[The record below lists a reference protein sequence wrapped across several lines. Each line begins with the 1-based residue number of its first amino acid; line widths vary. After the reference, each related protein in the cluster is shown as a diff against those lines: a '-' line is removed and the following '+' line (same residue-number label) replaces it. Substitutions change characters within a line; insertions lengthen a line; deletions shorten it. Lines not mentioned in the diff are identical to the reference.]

1 MVHKGKETVFQILVS
16 NKKEFKEKE
25 QGKYLPKQLPLDM
38 IVIDLFLQ
46 KASWKK
52 QAFW

>member
-1 MVHKGKETVFQILVS
+1 MGGWRNSSRGKETVFQILVLH
-16 NKKEFKEKE
+16 KKEFKEKE

-46 KASWKK
+46 KAS
-52 QAFW
+52 